1 MAEAAGATPLLP
13 GLPDEITIGE
23 ILVRL
28 PPKPLLRCR
37 AVSPAWRRATSARDF
52 LLSHHAR
59 QSALPLLY
67 SHKDVA
73 DGGQSLDVTLFD
85 HRAGVAAATDQFQ
98 RIARLKA
105 VPLEGGIEDG
115 SFTPLF
121 YPVASCDGLLLLSI
135 ECDLCICN
143 PATQQ
148 YAPLEQLDG
157 FMTVGFYLHPPTG
170 QYRLLLYHETD
181 QRAVY
186 VFSIG
191 SNQPPRH
198 IGRPDPLAGHGLL
211 FRGSLHWHTGNWI
224 MAFDTTTESF
234 RQIRSPVARED
245 YGQLFAMGDMLGIF
259 FLNDEK
265 TAIDIWVMKDYQGEV
280 WAFKC
285 RVELPVAE
293 IRDHCQNSSHIEEVM
308 VVNGDGEL
316 LVLVGFEDWLFQVDS
331 DGKLIA
337 SFHARGLPSYN
348 IVHKQS
354 LVQHTFFPTL
364 KGYVINDSP
373 FI

>member
-1 MAEAAGATPLLP
+1 MAEAAGATPLLA
-13 GLPDEITIGE
+13 GLPDEITVSE
-23 ILVRL
+23 ILARL

-37 AVSPAWRRATSARDF
+37 AVSPAWRRATSTRDF

-59 QSALPLLY
+59 QPALPLLC
-67 SHKDVA
+67 SHSDVA

-85 HRAGVAAATDQFQ
+85 HRAGVAAADQFQ
-98 RIARLKA
+98 RVARLKTP
-105 VPLEGGIEDG
+105 PLEGGIDG
-115 SFTPLF
+115 SESFTPLF

-143 PATQQ
+143 PATRQ

-157 FMTVGFYLHPPTG
+157 FMTVGLYPHPLTG
-170 QYRLLLYHETD
+170 EYRLLLYHETD
-181 QRAVY
+181 QRAIY

-191 SNQPPRH
+191 SNQPPRR
-198 IGRPDPLAGHGLL
+198 IGRPDPLAGDGLL
-211 FRGSLHWHTGNWI
+211 FRGSLHWHTGNRI
-224 MAFDTTTESF
+224 MVFDTATESF
-234 RQIRSPVARED
+234 RQIRAPVAHED
-245 YGQLFAMGDMLGIF
+245 YGRLFEMDDMLGIF

-265 TAIDIWVMKDYQGEV
+265 TTVDIWVMQDYQGEV

-293 IRDHCQNSSHIEEVM
+293 IRDRCQNSSHIEEVM

-316 LVLVGFEDWLFQVDS
+316 LVLVGFEDWLFQVDI

-348 IVHKQS
+348 IVHKQT

-364 KGYVINDSP
+364 EGYVMNDSP